1 MFAFRA
7 GSNDRILSFSVKFWQ
22 RSDGRMGTVISICSL
37 HMRAREIAIVS
48 VVLSAVGGLPGG
60 CKDDSPRPG
69 AGGSGSARPP
79 VPAVDA
85 AVTPPGGSACTRETL
100 IRVSRVLTGAA
111 HPCRGRIEAAA
122 GRLVRIGAAAS
133 GTIVSTAPVRGA
145 GLLATCQRCAVA
157 GDAVLLDPEREPP
170 VAFLIGAPARFASGA
185 AGDNVRRYAAHRL
198 FGPVVK
204 TAAAAGAT
212 AGDGAIVAPADD
224 FTLSAISG
232 EPADEGAPIPKAVS
246 DHDLALEDPRGLA
259 ASKAPFLD
267 VRPGVPVLVLGF
279 AASEGGELVAS
290 VGPVLD
296 DDTARS
302 RLARADAAE
311 AAIPYD
317 PAVELVIAAR
327 AAPGM
332 LGGGV
337 FDEAGRF
344 VGVAVRAS
352 TKAVDGAY
360 LVRAVRAT
368 YVASKLSAALSAAP
382 VPLRAKVLPFLP

>member
-1 MFAFRA
+1 
-7 GSNDRILSFSVKFWQ
+7 
-22 RSDGRMGTVISICSL
+22 
-37 HMRAREIAIVS
+37 
-48 VVLSAVGGLPGG
+48 
-60 CKDDSPRPG
+60 
-69 AGGSGSARPP
+69 
-79 VPAVDA
+79 VDA
-85 AVTPPGGSACTRETL
+85 AVRPPTGSACTSETL
-100 IRVSRVLTGAA
+100 IRVSRVLTDAA

-145 GLLATCQRCAVA
+145 GLLATCQRCAVP

-170 VAFLIGAPARFASGA
+170 VAFLIGTPARVAGGVT
-185 AGDNVRRYAAHRL
+185 GDNLERFAAHRL
-198 FGPVVK
+198 FGPVGK
-204 TAAAAGAT
+204 GAAGG
-212 AGDGAIVAPADD
+212 AGGEGASVAPADD

-232 EPADEGAPIPKAVS
+232 EPAGEGRPIPKAVS
-246 DHDLALEDPRGLA
+246 DRELALEDPRGLA
-259 ASKAPFLD
+259 GSKAPFLD
-267 VRPGVPVLVLGF
+267 VRPGVPALVLGF

-317 PAVELVIAAR
+317 PSVELVVAAR
-327 AAPGM
+327 AVPGM
-332 LGGGV
+332 TGGGV

-344 VGVAVRAS
+344 VGVIARAS

-382 VPLRAKVLPFLP
+382 VPLRTKVLPFLP